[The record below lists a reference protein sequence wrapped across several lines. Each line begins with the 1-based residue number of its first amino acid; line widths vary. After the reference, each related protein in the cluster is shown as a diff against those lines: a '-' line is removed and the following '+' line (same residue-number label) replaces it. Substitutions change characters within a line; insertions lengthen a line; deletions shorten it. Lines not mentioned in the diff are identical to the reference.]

1 MFYLFGAV
9 SGQDTS
15 HTYNYDNV
23 IYKKKWTL
31 GNTSQTQDI
40 ILFCGYLGLK
50 NTKKNDNV
58 MKTIIHVK
66 MHSLF

>member
-9 SGQDTS
+9 SGQNTS

-50 NTKKNDNV
+50 NTKK
-58 MKTIIHVK
+58 TIT
-66 MHSLF
+66 